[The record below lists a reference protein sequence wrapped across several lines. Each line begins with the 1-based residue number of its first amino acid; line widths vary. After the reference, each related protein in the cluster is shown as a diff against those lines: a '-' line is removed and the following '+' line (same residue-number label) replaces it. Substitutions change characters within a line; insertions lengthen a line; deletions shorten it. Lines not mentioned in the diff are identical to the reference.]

1 MDGILHI
8 LERVGQSLAMLEQQ
22 LAQAQE
28 QIADLTAER
37 DQLRA
42 KTAETPVP

>member
-1 MDGILHI
+1 MNGILHI

-28 QIADLTAER
+28 QITALTAER
-37 DQLRA
+37 DQLLSAAADLPR
-42 KTAETPVP
+42 P

>member
-1 MDGILHI
+1 MNGILHI

-28 QIADLTAER
+28 QITALTAENER
-37 DQLRA
+37 LKAQA
-42 KTAETPVP
+42 ANPVP

>member
-1 MDGILHI
+1 MNGILHI

-28 QIADLTAER
+28 QIAALTAER
-37 DQLRA
+37 DELREHV
-42 KTAETPVP
+42 K